1 MSTKRKNL
9 IKKPPNRLRPKNKR
23 ISKKPRKTVQ
33 VRVKD
38 HLYSKLKIAAREDQ
52 ITISKKLDEVVKA
65 HFSMFKAYPI
75 HILMTGK
82 DIEEL
87 AIDNIRRQLTRVEKR
102 DLMNYFTSKEYADEI
117 KIEMIKEMREV
128 AGCAPSDFYTY

>member
-1 MSTKRKNL
+1 MSTKRKNR
-9 IKKPPNRLRPKNKR
+9 IKKPQNRLRPKNRR
-23 ISKKPRKTVQ
+23 IGKKPRKTVQ

-38 HLYSKLKIAAREDQ
+38 HLYSKLKVAAREDR
-52 ITISKKLDEVVKA
+52 ITISKKLDEIVKA

-87 AIDNIRRQLTRVEKR
+87 AADNIRRKLTRVEKR
-102 DLMNYFTSKEYADEI
+102 ELMDYFTSKEYVDEI
-117 KIEMIKEMREV
+117 KVRMIEEMREV